1 MKYFK
6 YFKLHF
12 YYILMKNVNGLIDLI
27 TRQARDNAKKIL
39 RILFCFKLR
48 VKHF

>member
-27 TRQARDNAKKIL
+27 TRQARDNAKKDFENTF
-39 RILFCFKLR
+39 LF
-48 VKHF
+48 